1 MILGHKIKKIKLTF
15 IKKMYI
21 RSIEMRKMFGLIEK
35 RWNKVKSRMLYSRF
49 NDEIYK
55 IDRNGD
61 RILWKNTKLL
71 QY

>member
-35 RWNKVKSRMLYSRF
+35 RWNKVKPSKLYSDF
-49 NDEIYK
+49 NNEIF
-55 IDRNGD
+55 D
-61 RILWKNTKLL
+61 W
-71 QY
+71 